1 MNEMMFNDTSKHM
14 MHQRM
19 KSDLGMMKKDSSLM
33 HKIMSENKNMQI
45 KMIEH
50 MVQMAEKDSVLFNT
64 MMTRMNSKPEMR
76 TRMMKISNSKM
87 K

>member
-1 MNEMMFNDTSKHM
+1 M

-50 MVQMAEKDSVLFNT
+50 MVQMTEKDSVLFNT